1 MIPVG
6 YMYKS
11 IASRPDW
18 LKTDRVADIYSLSGC
33 ISSHFADYI
42 NYWKHNGYWL
52 FNSPQAMEEIA
63 REAGISLSDKTLFYY
78 EVYDQQFDQQSNQW
92 VDFWP
97 EASFSTDV
105 LLPQQKQHHGFDV
118 VTFMNGT
125 SPECSP
131 LSCNHLAS
139 NVPVNSH
146 CLFDSL
152 EEATQSLES
161 GAFNNTEPGPL
172 RVFGV
177 YTVEPSPSIH
187 GVAKGRR

>member
-78 EVYDQQFDQQSNQW
+78 EVYEQQFDQLW
-92 VDFWP
+92 
-97 EASFSTDV
+97 
-105 LLPQQKQHHGFDV
+105 
-118 VTFMNGT
+118 
-125 SPECSP
+125 
-131 LSCNHLAS
+131 
-139 NVPVNSH
+139 
-146 CLFDSL
+146 
-152 EEATQSLES
+152 
-161 GAFNNTEPGPL
+161 
-172 RVFGV
+172 R
-177 YTVEPSPSIH
+177 
-187 GVAKGRR
+187 